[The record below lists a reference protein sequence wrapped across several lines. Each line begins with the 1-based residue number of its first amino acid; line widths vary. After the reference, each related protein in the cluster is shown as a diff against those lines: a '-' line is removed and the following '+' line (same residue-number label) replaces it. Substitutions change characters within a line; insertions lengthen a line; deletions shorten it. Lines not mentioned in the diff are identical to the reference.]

1 MTELLQA
8 VILGLVEGLTEF
20 IPVSST
26 GHLIVAGHLLGFE
39 GEKANTFEIFIQLG
53 AILAVVFL
61 YRERFFSL
69 FSFGKKERFKIGPG
83 AKNYDLAGVV
93 GGRHGNHGA
102 TFAGINEMVLLA
114 LTTLPALVFG
124 FLAHSYIK
132 KHLFNTTTVAIGL
145 AVGGI
150 AILVIERSVP
160 KVKRSGLD
168 SLTWKDALAV
178 GFFQCLALWPGVSRS
193 GSTILGG
200 MAIGIER
207 KTAAEYSFLA
217 AVPVM
222 FAATAYDLLKSRS
235 FLSSSDLPLFLVGFV
250 VSFIS
255 ALFAVKF
262 FIHLL
267 ISHTLKPFGWYRI
280 AVALVILF
288 MMGSF

>member
-1 MTELLQA
+1 MIELLQA
-8 VILGLVEGLTEF
+8 LVLGLVEGITEF
-20 IPVSST
+20 LPVSST

-39 GEKANTFEIFIQLG
+39 GDKANTFDVFIQLG

-61 YRERFFSL
+61 YRERFFRLLSIERTERRK
-69 FSFGKKERFKIGPG
+69 FSAPGPI
-83 AKNYDLAGVV
+83 LS
-93 GGRHGNHGA
+93 GG
-102 TFAGINEMVLLA
+102 FAGLNGIFLLG

-132 KHLFNTTTVAIGL
+132 KHLFNPTTVAIGL
-145 AVGGI
+145 AAGGV
-150 AILVIERSVP
+150 AILLIERRLP
-160 KVKRSGLD
+160 KPKREGLD
-168 SLTWKDALAV
+168 SLTAREALAV

-222 FAATAYDLLKSRS
+222 FAATGYDLLKSLS
-235 FLSSSDLPLFLVGFV
+235 FLSAADIPVFLVGFV

-255 ALFAVKF
+255 AWVAIKF
-262 FIHLL
+262 FIRLL
-267 ISHTLKPFGWYRI
+267 ATHTLKPFGWYRI
-280 AVALVILF
+280 AVAVVILVV
-288 MMGSF
+288 MESF

>member
-1 MTELLQA
+1 MIELLQA
-8 VILGLVEGLTEF
+8 LVLGLVEGLTEF
-20 IPVSST
+20 LPVSST

-39 GEKANTFEIFIQLG
+39 GDKANSFDIFIQLG

-61 YRERFFSL
+61 YRARFFSL
-69 FSFGKKERFKIGPG
+69 LSFEKAERRKFFAPG
-83 AKNYDLAGVV
+83 SILAGGF
-93 GGRHGNHGA
+93 GGLN
-102 TFAGINEMVLLA
+102 GIVLLG

-132 KHLFNTTTVAIGL
+132 KHLFNPTTVAIGL
-145 AVGGI
+145 AVGGL
-150 AILVIERSVP
+150 AILLIERNLP
-160 KVKRSGLD
+160 KTKRAGLD
-168 SLTWKDALAV
+168 SLTWREALAV
-178 GFFQCLALWPGVSRS
+178 GFFQCLALWPGMSRS

-235 FLSSSDLPLFLVGFV
+235 FLSAADIPLFLVGFV
-250 VSFIS
+250 ISFIS
-255 ALFAVKF
+255 AWLAVKF

-267 ISHTLKPFGWYRI
+267 ASHTLKPFGWYRI
-280 AVALVILF
+280 AVAVIILLV
-288 MMGSF
+288 MGSF